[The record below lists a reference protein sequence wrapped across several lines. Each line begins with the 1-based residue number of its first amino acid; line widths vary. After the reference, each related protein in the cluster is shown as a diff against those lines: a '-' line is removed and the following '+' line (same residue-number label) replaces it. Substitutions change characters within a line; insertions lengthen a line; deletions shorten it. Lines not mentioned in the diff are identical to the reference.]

1 MSEEKSWLEVEMEES
16 MVLLRKMLEELNN
29 TDPMYMSSEDIHC
42 LKDIYKTIYYI
53 KSVKASMTK

>member
-1 MSEEKSWLEVEMEES
+1 MNEEKSWLEVEMEES

-29 TDPMYMSSEDIHC
+29 TDPTYMSEEDIHC
-42 LKDIYKTIYYI
+42 LKNIYKTIYYI